1 MEVSKIFLVNIKIF
15 LLAKV
20 IPREVV
26 FYDTKDNR
34 FIRPCDVK
42 GFETLPMDVKRTP
55 YRAVTKVINVKLFSF
70 IMHC

>member
-1 MEVSKIFLVNIKIF
+1 MSNVKINISF
-15 LLAKV
+15 LAKV

-42 GFETLPMDVKRTP
+42 GFETLPMDVKSTP
-55 YRAVTKVINVKLFSF
+55 YRAVSKVIIYPF
-70 IMHC
+70 